1 MSESTSTDSFT
12 SSTTTTSST
21 TSSTATQTITSSII
35 SSLTSSFTATATS
48 SYVLPTQTPT
58 PTSYPDA
65 SLDGNYPGYPD
76 PYRDPSLLCDWT
88 RTATDCRDA
97 EFTKYML
104 IASSAAHLLVAM
116 YGLWLLAYRNRGF
129 NKKIVTELFTYVG
142 TGLRPKPVRYFSL
155 CLRNAP
161 VH

>member
-1 MSESTSTDSFT
+1 MSESTSTASFT
-12 SSTTTTSST
+12 SSTTT
-21 TSSTATQTITSSII
+21 SSTATETITSSII
-35 SSLTSSFTATATS
+35 SSLSSSFTATATS
-48 SYVLPTQTPT
+48 SYVLPTQTST

-65 SLDGNYPGYPD
+65 SVDGNYPGYPD

-104 IASSAAHLLVAM
+104 IASSVAHLLVAL

-142 TGLRPKPVRYFSL
+142 TGLRPKPVSCFL
-155 CLRNAP
+155 FCLRNVP
-161 VH
+161 VHEQVR